1 MSFFKRGLLSITR
14 RPGKSIILLAVLFI
28 LGNVI
33 AGAISIT
40 QATSNVEST
49 IKDRLGSAATI
60 ELDYE
65 QLDKMEESELMNFEM
80 QPLKLDLIEEIGQL
94 SYVKYY
100 DFNTMLYL
108 GSKEVNAYY
117 GEDTE
122 VDFAVEENE
131 EYISTDF
138 QFKGINYA
146 PVVDFEEGKGKLVD
160 GRVFTEDEIKN
171 GTPVAIISSK
181 IAELNSVH
189 VGDTISFIN
198 SVYSFNE
205 ETGEESVDNSREVPI
220 EIIGIFE
227 PQKVNTDTE
236 NNEEFNWMDI
246 DYQNTVYVSNELVA
260 AETKHSMG
268 EMAGEYE
275 EYYVP
280 IFVLKQPEDA
290 QAFEEEVNPLLPELY
305 VVRHASDAYDSIA
318 KPIESMSTLSK
329 YVLIVSIATTILII
343 GLVVLL
349 FLRDRKHELG
359 IYLSLGESR
368 GKVIG
373 QIMTEVLI
381 VSIIGMTLSLFTG
394 NLLAQSVSDKMIESN
409 NEQTTDEM
417 FYYSELQT
425 DLTTDDVL
433 AAYEVN
439 LSTEFI
445 LLFYGVGIATI
456 LLSTLIPLI
465 YIMRLNPKKIMM

>member
-65 QLDKMEESELMNFEM
+65 QLEKMDESEMMTFEM
-80 QPLKLDLIEEIGQL
+80 QPLKQDLIEEIGQL

-100 DFNTMLYL
+100 DFNTNLWL
-108 GSKEVNAYY
+108 GSKDIKPYY
-117 GEDTE
+117 GEME
-122 VDFAVEENE
+122 GDFGIVEDE

-146 PVVDFEEGKGKLVD
+146 PVVDFEEGRGKLVD
-160 GRVFTEDEIKN
+160 GRIFTDDEIKN

-198 SVYSFNE
+198 PVYSFNE

-227 PQKVNTDTE
+227 SQKVNTDTE
-236 NNEEFNWMDI
+236 NNEEFDWMDD
-246 DYQNTVYVSNELVA
+246 DYQNTFYVSNQLVN
-260 AETKHSMG
+260 AEMKHSMG

-417 FYYSELQT
+417 FYYSDLQT